1 MRKQL
6 SGFIFVG
13 FLMVALVCFGQ
24 PKDYPIKKVN
34 GVDYYQYTIQV
45 SEGLFAVG
53 RKFEV
58 SPEEISKANPEIKN
72 GLKAGQQ
79 ILIPVQKKSL
89 KNNVSEVKTKI
100 EFIEHVVGKKQT
112 LFAISNKYNV
122 SQEDIIKYNPEIENG
137 LHEGMILRIPKITET
152 VKKEHTATV
161 EEKKVETVIAKQP
174 KTDKK
179 NLITHIV
186 EKEETLYSISRK
198 YKVDVD
204 DIIALNPESSTK
216 LTIGTELKIPAKGT
230 TVLQKKDSA
239 TNTISSSTTSIDVN
253 KLFDSEL
260 LKKSGNNNKT
270 IRIAFL
276 LPFMLDQDKK
286 DANIERFVDFY
297 AGALLAIKEAK
308 ESGISFE
315 IYPYDT
321 EKSEEKLTE
330 VLSNSEL
337 KTMDL
342 IIGPAFSN
350 QVPIISDFA
359 KENRINTLIPFT
371 SKVADIDTNPYL
383 FQFNPGSDTQLSF
396 ATELFTGKYKN
407 MHITFA
413 LIPGISSMDEGNS
426 WAEDL
431 QKELKKANK
440 SFAKVELGSSDQTD
454 FSTLLKSN
462 GKNLVIFNTDK
473 FAYVSPYLKSLN
485 AVSEELKVVLYEQYS
500 WKNQS
505 DKFGSGLYFSPFK
518 SDLNPSKLSDYN
530 AEFGKYFG
538 KSVSKESPRF
548 DLLGYDLSTY
558 FITMIHKYGKK
569 FPGKTGASNFTE
581 GIQSNPS
588 FERIS
593 NGSGFVNQQL
603 YLIED

>member
-6 SGFIFVG
+6 SGFILVG

-24 PKDYPIKKVN
+24 PKGYPVKKIN
-34 GVDYYQYTIQV
+34 GIEYYQYTVQV
-45 SEGLFAVG
+45 SEGLFAIG

-72 GLKAGQQ
+72 GLKVGQQ
-79 ILIPVQKKSL
+79 ILIPVQKKVN
-89 KNNVSEVKTKI
+89 KNSSEVKTKI
-100 EFIEHVVGKKQT
+100 EFTEHVVGKKQT

-122 SQEDIIKYNPEIENG
+122 SQEDIIKYNPEIKNG
-137 LHEGMILRIPKITET
+137 IHDGMTLRIPKVTET
-152 VKKEHTATV
+152 TKNKPAEVV
-161 EEKKVETVIAKQP
+161 EEKKPEIVSAKQP
-174 KTDKK
+174 KTEKK
-179 NLITHIV
+179 NLISHIV
-186 EKEETLYSISRK
+186 EKDETLYSISRK

-204 DIIALNPESSTK
+204 DIIAQNPESATK
-216 LTIGTELKIPAKGT
+216 LTIGTELKIPAKGINGS
-230 TVLQKKDSA
+230 QKKDSA
-239 TNTISSSTTSIDVN
+239 INTIKSTTTSVDVN

-276 LPFMLDQDKK
+276 LPFMLEQDKK
-286 DANIERFVDFY
+286 DPGIDRFIDFY

-308 ESGISFE
+308 ENGISFE

-350 QVPIISDFA
+350 QIPIISEFS
-359 KENRINTLIPFT
+359 KENRINTLIPFS

-383 FQFNPGSDTQLSF
+383 FQFNPGADTQLSF

-407 MHITFA
+407 MHITFVQ
-413 LIPGISSMDEGNS
+413 IPGVNSMDEGNS

-440 SFAKVELGSSDQTD
+440 MFAKVELGSPEQTD
-454 FSTLLKSN
+454 FSTLLKTG

-473 FAYVSPYLKSLN
+473 FSYVSPYLKSLN
-485 AVSEELKVVLYEQYS
+485 AVSDEFKIILYEQYS

-505 DKFGSGLYFSPFK
+505 DKFGNGLYFSPFK

-530 AEFGKYFG
+530 SEFGKYFG

-569 FPGKTGASNFTE
+569 FTDKAGSYNFSE
-581 GIQSNPS
+581 GIQSNPL